1 MAPPSSSH
9 NCCVHLLKKRKM
21 AIKRSSI
28 VMTVLLGHTRRLDQ
42 LPSNVVAFSIEKND
56 DGCGSRTFRFSSLCA
71 EQNCKDLK

>member
-1 MAPPSSSH
+1 
-9 NCCVHLLKKRKM
+9 
-21 AIKRSSI
+21 
-28 VMTVLLGHTRRLDQ
+28 MTVLLGHTRRLDQ